1 MLARSTV
8 LVLGL
13 AISLAPLA
21 ALPASGQ
28 APEGDPTVLCAFKP
42 GWVVPAGAP
51 REAACPPRPD
61 GEEGIV
67 RLGDRLVVRVAGLG
81 ALLAEES
88 KSLDDLR
95 LFVDGVEIPNLRR
108 EAVQRTPG
116 AEGRNDVRFELERTA
131 DNRDAWRT
139 LLGPFRLHPREMTVG
154 IGIAGGQEIVGSSE
168 TVVEFQPVREKR
180 FWGWVALLAV
190 VLIVFFRLPLPGGG
204 RLTDSLR
211 DRQVDAARPGQR
223 PFSLS
228 RCQMAF
234 WFFLVVAAYVFLWM
248 VLSDL
253 DTLTGSVLTLMGI
266 GSGTA
271 LGAAMIDSGK
281 QADLEAADAAE
292 TAATQAVNDAPPETK
307 LEALTAQQTAVKK
320 KEQLKGAVKSPRA
333 KRPGVFLS
341 DLLADGKGYSFHR
354 FQILV
359 WTLVL
364 GIIFVAS
371 VWKDLAMPQFSET
384 LLGLMGISAGTYLGF
399 KFPERHE
406 PKP

>member
-1 MLARSTV
+1 MPARSTV

-13 AISLAPLA
+13 TISLASLA
-21 ALPASGQ
+21 ALPVSGQ
-28 APEGDPTVLCAFKP
+28 APEGDPTVLCAFEP
-42 GWVVPAGAP
+42 GWAVPAGARKP
-51 REAACPPRPD
+51 GACPPAPD
-61 GEEGIV
+61 EDEGIV
-67 RLGDRLVVRVAGLG
+67 RLGDRLVVRVAGLD
-81 ALLAEES
+81 ALLAEER
-88 KSLDDLR
+88 KRLDDLR
-95 LFVDGVEIPNLRR
+95 LFVDGVEIPKLPPV
-108 EAVQRTPG
+108 AVQRAAG

-131 DNRDAWRT
+131 DNRDAWRS
-139 LLGPFRLHPREMTVG
+139 LLGPFRLHARETTVG
-154 IGIAGGQEIVGSSE
+154 IGIAGGQEIAGSSE
-168 TVVEFQPVREKR
+168 TAVELQPVREKR

-190 VLIVFFRLPLPGGG
+190 VLIVFFWLPLPGGG
-204 RLTDSLR
+204 RLADSLR
-211 DRQVDAARPGQR
+211 DRQVGAASPGER
-223 PFSLS
+223 PFSLA

-234 WFFLVVAAYVFLWM
+234 WFFLVVSAFVFLWM

-271 LGAAMIDSGK
+271 LGAAMIDRGK
-281 QADLEAADAAE
+281 QADLEAADAAQE
-292 TAATQAVNDAPPETK
+292 AATQAVDAAPPEAK

-320 KEQLKGAVKSPRA
+320 KEQLRGAVKRPRA
-333 KRPGVFLS
+333 NRPGVFLS
-341 DLLADGKGYSFHR
+341 DLLADGNGYSFHR

-406 PKP
+406 PEA